1 VIKKILWALFWA
13 LLFAFV
19 VFYPILISMY
29 VDLPLLI
36 GFSGYLIIL
45 GIHRYSMR
53 YVWLPVLYLLN
64 LEANLSLPMLL
75 SLLAILLFYLTF
87 YERIRY
93 FKRCSICV
101 GILSVVG
108 INLYYMFVLLGY
120 DFMFDTTSIFVNSLL
135 FYSVIFDLILVV
147 LL

>member
-1 VIKKILWALFWA
+1 MWA

-29 VDLPLLI
+29 VDLPLFI